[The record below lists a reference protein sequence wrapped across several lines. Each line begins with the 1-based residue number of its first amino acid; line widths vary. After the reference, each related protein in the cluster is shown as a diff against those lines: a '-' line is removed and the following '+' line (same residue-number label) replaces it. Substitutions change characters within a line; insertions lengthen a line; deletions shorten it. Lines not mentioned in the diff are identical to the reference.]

1 MTNIEDLTIKQV
13 RELQSLVSGNG
24 ASEPHP
30 WEVGKNYFIRTVTHY
45 ATGTLEAVH
54 PQELVLS
61 KACWIADTGRLG
73 DQWDKAPEDMFSE
86 VEPFGSGRVIFGR
99 GAVIDART
107 IDNIPA
113 SQK

>member
-1 MTNIEDLTIKQV
+1 MIDIEELTIKQV
-13 RELQSLVSGNG
+13 RELQSLTGENNTS
-24 ASEPHP
+24 HP
-30 WEVGKNYFIRTVTHY
+30 WKVGKNYFIRTVTHY
-45 ATGTLEAVH
+45 ATGKLEAVH

-86 VEPFGSGRVIFGR
+86 VEPFGSGQLIVGR
-99 GAVIDART
+99 GAVIDARA
-107 IDNIPA
+107 IDNIPS